1 MAGHEGSTRRGNRR
15 LAPWTRG
22 CHGHPGTNPTRG
34 LGCQPPG
41 QELRPRPRP
50 SRKNP
55 TRALDRGTRI
65 CLVSAVP
72 LLGTLFLR
80 QRRSSATTRWRAR
93 DGRWRSRSWSHARP
107 PRHRSWDQGDGG
119 ATPPRGGEVKNLAPQ
134 WSWTR
139 RSWGNEG
146 PAASSG
152 RSGGPRRRVASGSG
166 RDAEGGDK
174 ADAMRN
180 RTRLNVI
187 FST

>member
-1 MAGHEGSTRRGNRR
+1 MATRGRIPHAALAVSHRGKSCVRARGRRGRIPPAPLTAGHES
-15 LAPWTRG
+15 AW
-22 CHGHPGTNPTRG
+22 
-34 LGCQPPG
+34 
-41 QELRPRPRP
+41 
-50 SRKNP
+50 SR
-55 TRALDRGTRI
+55 
-65 CLVSAVP
+65 
-72 LLGTLFLR
+72 LFLCWGPY
-80 QRRSSATTRWRAR
+80 SSAQALGSSGLQPVMEEGHR
-93 DGRWRSRSWSHARP
+93 DGRWRSRSWSHASP

-119 ATPPRGGEVKNLAPQ
+119 ATPPRGGEVKNLVPQ

-146 PAASSG
+146 PAAGLG
-152 RSGGPRRRVASGSG
+152 RFGGPRRRVASGSG